1 MFMLAIINTLLA
13 VFIEGA
19 ELSMGNDGIFGHLS
33 AENFVFITF
42 FLGFIAGVCGTIAV
56 NFALEHFPL
65 LLILNLLQSRPIIA
79 MATGIFLGIDLW
91 PGWMT
96 CVGTIT
102 IFTSMM
108 IVNKAELNDK

>member
-1 MFMLAIINTLLA
+1 MVAILNTLLS
-13 VFIEGA
+13 VYIEEA

-33 AENFVFITF
+33 SENFVFITF